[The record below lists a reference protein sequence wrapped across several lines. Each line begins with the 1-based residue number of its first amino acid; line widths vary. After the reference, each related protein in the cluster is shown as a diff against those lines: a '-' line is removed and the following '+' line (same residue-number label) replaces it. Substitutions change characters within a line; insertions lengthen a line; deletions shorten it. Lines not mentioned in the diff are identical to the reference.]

1 MSFPFS
7 LVFVYAASVVVV
19 VVVAVAVA
27 VAVVAATAA
36 AVAHQTVLLN
46 SNPDPPVRG
55 DSKSGSTGSLKV
67 EPTIPAH
74 IDKCSPLTEPN
85 W

>member
-1 MSFPFS
+1 M
-7 LVFVYAASVVVV
+7 VFVYAAYVVVV
-19 VVVAVAVA
+19 VVVVVVVA

-55 DSKSGSTGSLKV
+55 DSESGSTGNLKV

-74 IDKCSPLTEPN
+74 IDKSSPLTEPN